1 MFPKTAKSA
10 QIEIMPMD
18 TSGSG
23 WYRTAIFS
31 GQMQ

>member
-1 MFPKTAKSA
+1 VFPKTARSA

-23 WYRTAIFS
+23 WYRTAIFT
-31 GQMQ
+31 GQVQ